1 MQFVDQLK
9 SNRLI
14 FFLDNPFLKARLLF
28 LLLVFLSTSSS
39 AQFDPPQPTFYN
51 FSTAEG
57 LPSSETYFVHQDKK
71 GFIWICTDRGVV
83 RYNGYSM
90 QVLTE
95 KEGLPDNVVFK
106 VYEDYKGRI
115 WFITYNGLLS
125 YWNGSKII
133 PYKYNNQVKKY
144 LGGDITTFKSFSVDK
159 NDNILYSAQYKGLV
173 SISAQGKMKKI
184 TFKPDEGIFT
194 YNSGKDWLISV
205 PLVPDL
211 DKQLSIFTVIKNNQK
226 KIAKIP
232 HSYIFKLLY
241 FKKNCFLHA
250 DNQVF
255 NLNKS
260 TNPKFVS
267 NLIGIS
273 NDQKNIWYCTKSGA
287 FYETIRNFGG
297 KEHSPNY
304 LSGYLITSVCQ
315 DQEGGYWFSTIEK
328 GVFYTPN
335 LNVSTYKVANNENF
349 NVITGVGLSK
359 KQVYFANKF
368 GIHELNTFPFLTS
381 EVYKN
386 NIRIDHY
393 RQQLF
398 ESLNTIVKRSTKN
411 RKGAGQTG
419 YFDIFFKNGTVLF
432 ASNDVLRMNKNGE
445 FEQLYCYID
454 DPSKTSQHYFHA
466 ILQDQKNRVIVGN
479 NNGLFEVKNNHLYTN
494 QFKDSR
500 FKHRVSDLDFHP
512 KWKGIAATRGIG
524 VYFFE
529 DFKITHHITTKD
541 GLLDDQIN
549 SLFIDE
555 NGTIWV
561 CSNKGLNRIDT
572 DHAGRIVVR
581 SITMMNG
588 LPSNEV
594 NRVFAKNGEVW
605 VATKNGLAH
614 IYSSY
619 NWAQK
624 NVHNQLKIDYL
635 TTKNGIIRDFRN
647 ELVFSSTVDN
657 IKMVLASSNFR
668 TGKNKK
674 IRYRYSSSDPW
685 ILSSDGELS
694 LTKPAASSY
703 SLEISYLN
711 EAGHWSKPQVMC
723 RFYIDSPFY
732 LKWYAFVIYILLGLG
747 IVVLFFKRRIRQ
759 IKLKNQQQKNMQ
771 QLEQKALQAQMNP
784 HFIFNSLNSIQS
796 FLIYEENEKAERFL
810 LKFAQLIRQTLNN
823 SRASYITISSEIE
836 TLEKYLE
843 LEQMRFKDKFQFSI
857 INELAPQELQYGV
870 PPMLLQPF
878 VENAVLHGF
887 KTIQHGGE
895 ITLQFVSIKNN
906 RLKCIVDD
914 NGIGRKVAEQFQD
927 KERVSFGTKITEQRL
942 AAFKQKYNDEFRIQI
957 IDKKENN
964 QPAGTLVIIEIPVV
978 LPNEVSS
985 DS

>member
-1 MQFVDQLK
+1 MK
-9 SNRLI
+9 SNKQALFFNRICSHLNSTLI
-14 FFLDNPFLKARLLF
+14 GCLV
-28 LLLVFLSTSSS
+28 VFLSTNGS

-57 LPSSETYFVHQDKK
+57 LPSSETYFVYQDKK

-125 YWNGSKII
+125 YWDGNKII

-144 LGGDITTFKSFSVDK
+144 LGGDITTFKSFSIDK

-173 SISAQGKMKKI
+173 SISGQGEMKI
-184 TFKPDEGIFT
+184 TRYKPKEGVYF
-194 YNSGKDWLISV
+194 YNSGYDWL
-205 PLVPDL
+205 LVLSLMTEL
-211 DKQLSIFTVIKNNQK
+211 DKPMPIYTIINNKQTKITEIKHSNSVGAYTAKGKGFFLFNDLIINSDKPLSPYKVLNTIGLSINQ
-226 KIAKIP
+226 
-232 HSYIFKLLY
+232 
-241 FKKNCFLHA
+241 
-250 DNQVF
+250 Q
-255 NLNKS
+255 
-260 TNPKFVS
+260 
-267 NLIGIS
+267 
-273 NDQKNIWYCTKSGA
+273 NIWYCTTSGA
-287 FYETIRNFGG
+287 FSQPISDFGSNQ
-297 KEHSPNY
+297 HSPNY
-304 LSGYLITSVCQ
+304 LSGYTITSVCQ

-328 GVFYTPN
+328 GVFYTRN
-335 LNVSTYKVANNENF
+335 LNVTTFKVSNNENF
-349 NVITGVGLSK
+349 NVITGVSLAK
-359 KQVYFANKF
+359 NQVFFANKF
-368 GIHELNTFPFLTS
+368 GIHQMTKIPYLS
-381 EVYKN
+381 SVIYN
-386 NIRIDHY
+386 NNPRIDVHND
-393 RQQLF
+393 QIT
-398 ESLNTIVKRSTKN
+398 ESINTLIKRHIYNKS
-411 RKGAGQTG
+411 GSGQHG
-419 YFDIFFKNGTVLF
+419 YYDVFFKNNYTF
-432 ASNDVLRMNKNGE
+432 FTSNDVVQLKPNGQ
-445 FEQLYCYID
+445 FEQLYSFVD
-454 DPSKTSQHYFHA
+454 DQSATSQHFLHA
-466 ILQDQKNRVIVGN
+466 IMQDQKNRIIVGN
-479 NNGLFEVKNNHLYTN
+479 NNGLFEVKNHRLYTN
-494 QFKDSR
+494 QFNDSR

-512 KWKGIAATRGIG
+512 ILKGIAATRGIG
-524 VYFFE
+524 VYFF
-529 DFKITHHITTKD
+529 DNFKITHHLTTKD

-555 NGTIWV
+555 NGAIWV

-572 DHAGRIVVR
+572 DQAGRIIIQR
-581 SITMMNG
+581 MTMMNG

-614 IYSSY
+614 ISSLH
-619 NWAQK
+619 NWSQK
-624 NVHNQLKIDYL
+624 HIHNQLKIDNL
-635 TTKNGIIRDFRN
+635 TTEDSIIRNFRN
-647 ELVFSSTVDN
+647 ELVFNSTVNN
-657 IKMVLASSNFR
+657 IKIALASSNFR
-668 TGKNKK
+668 TGKDKK
-674 IRYRYSSSDPW
+674 IRYRYSSSDAW
-685 ILSSDGELS
+685 ILSNEGELS
-694 LTKPAASSY
+694 LTKPAAGSY
-703 SLEISYLN
+703 ILEISYLN

-723 RFYIDSPFY
+723 RFYIDNPFY
-732 LKWYAFVIYILLGLG
+732 LKWYAVLVYIALG
-747 IVVLFFKRRIRQ
+747 ISGIVLFFKRRIRQ
-759 IKLKNQQQKNMQ
+759 IKLKNKQQKNIQ

-823 SRASYITISSEIE
+823 SRVSYITISSEIE
-836 TLEKYLE
+836 TLQKYLE
-843 LEQMRFKDKFQFSI
+843 LEQMRFKDKFKFSI
-857 INELAPQELQYGV
+857 INELEPQELQYGI

-914 NGIGRKVAEQFQD
+914 NGIGRSVAEQFID

-942 AAFKQKYNDEFRIQI
+942 AAFRQKYNDEFRIQI
-957 IDKKENN
+957 IDKKEENR
-964 QPAGTLVIIEIPVV
+964 PTGTLVIIEIPVV

-985 DS
+985 EN